1 MQANYPPAANLNGRF
16 AQVQAMTLQR
26 ADVISVD
33 QASGRAT
40 VAVDLI
46 EVTGSPPA
54 RRRWVGTWQL
64 VRGPS
69 GWLLDNP
76 SLGPG

>member
-1 MQANYPPAANLNGRF
+1 MQANYPPGENINGRF
-16 AQVQAMTLQR
+16 AGVQSITAQR
-26 ADVISVD
+26 LEVVSLD
-33 QASGRAT
+33 QASGRAV

-46 EVTGSPPA
+46 EVTGSPPT

-64 VRGPS
+64 VRGRS

-76 SLGPG
+76 SLAPG